1 MGFTTSIAFITHA
14 ISLDQACA
22 QCPIFPTAAARK
34 RLGRVS
40 VPVWPIVLSN
50 QLGIYGLVRLYHTNY
65 LIPRKLIP
73 YRYISRYKHIRGI
86 SPPVWGR
93 FSRVTHP
100 YARIHQGTLRLA
112 CVMCIASVH
121 SEPGSNSYHIV
132 SSGNTGYGLDSLS
145 TQYHEKV
152 CTPLLQKN
160 YGIYIDIYI
169 YYTYCSKAGVL
180 LILGISSKV

>member
-1 MGFTTSIAFITHA
+1 
-14 ISLDQACA
+14 
-22 QCPIFPTAAARK
+22 
-34 RLGRVS
+34 
-40 VPVWPIVLSN
+40 
-50 QLGIYGLVRLYHTNY
+50 
-65 LIPRKLIP
+65 
-73 YRYISRYKHIRGI
+73 
-86 SPPVWGR
+86 
-93 FSRVTHP
+93 
-100 YARIHQGTLRLA
+100 
-112 CVMCIASVH
+112 
-121 SEPGSNSYHIV
+121 V